1 LAAAGWPVVAVEPV
15 GRGFDHLDRLRR
27 IVGDLAATRG
37 RAPELRA
44 IGAEAL
50 ASVEEFG
57 YAFSINVME
66 HVDDVAEVL
75 RRTWRALRP
84 GAAYRFVCPNYTFP
98 YEPHFGI
105 PTLGSK
111 ALTARVL
118 GARIETS
125 TRVFDPAGTWASL
138 NWITVAGVRRICRQ
152 ELGVEAEVDRSVFR
166 RFSVRAVSDPAF
178 RQRRGV
184 VTRATMTALD
194 TVGALALLDL
204 LPAGVQPAMSCRI
217 VKPGPS

>member
-1 LAAAGWPVVAVEPV
+1 
-15 GRGFDHLDRLRR
+15 
-27 IVGDLAATRG
+27 
-37 RAPELRA
+37 
-44 IGAEAL
+44 
-50 ASVEEFG
+50 
-57 YAFSINVME
+57 
-66 HVDDVAEVL
+66 VDDVAEVL

-98 YEPHFGI
+98 YEPHFGM

-111 ALTARVL
+111 ALTARAFR
-118 GARIETS
+118 ARIAAS
-125 TRVFDPAGTWASL
+125 TRVVDPAGTWASL

-152 ELGVEAEVDRSVFR
+152 ELGVEPEFDRSVFR

-204 LPAGVQPAMSCRI
+204 LPAGVQPAMSVRI